1 VSDLVAG
8 SDGALRC
15 SWHGGDSLYE
25 AYHDGEWGRPVLSDA
40 GLFERIALEGFQA
53 GLSWITILRKRE
65 AFRRAFA
72 GFDLAAVAAFGDDD
86 VARLLDDAGIVRNT
100 AKISA
105 TIGNAGRAIA
115 LVEESGSIAAFLAG
129 FAGSPSSGPRS
140 FADLPA
146 VTADSAR
153 LSTELKAR
161 GWSFVGP
168 TTMYAL
174 MQAVGLVN
182 DHLIGC
188 FVRDE
193 CAAEQATGWGIRR
206 G

>member
-1 VSDLVAG
+1 VSDLLAG

-15 SWHGGDSLYE
+15 SWHGGDPLYE

-65 AFRRAFA
+65 AFRRAFSEFSPA
-72 GFDLAAVAAFGDDD
+72 VVAAFDDGD
-86 VARLLDDAGIVRNT
+86 VARLLDDTGIVRNA
-100 AKISA
+100 AKIRA
-105 TIGNAGRAIA
+105 TVGNAQRALA
-115 LVEESGSIAAFLAG
+115 LIEEHGSIAAFLSA
-129 FAGSPSSGPRS
+129 FARSRHDGPRS

-146 VTADSAR
+146 VTDASTR
-153 LSTELKAR
+153 LSKELKAR
-161 GWSFVGP
+161 RWSFVGP

-182 DHLIGC
+182 DHLVGC

-193 CAAEQATGWGIRR
+193 CAAEQAAAWASHAD
-206 G
+206 